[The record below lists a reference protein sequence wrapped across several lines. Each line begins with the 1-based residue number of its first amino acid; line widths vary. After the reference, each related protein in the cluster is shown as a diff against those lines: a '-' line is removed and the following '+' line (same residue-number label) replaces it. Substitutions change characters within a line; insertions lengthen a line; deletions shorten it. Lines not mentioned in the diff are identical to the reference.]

1 MIAKDK
7 MIDEYHTSK
16 IKLTIEQVN
25 LMPGKSRGEL

>member
-16 IKLTIEQVN
+16 IKLAIERLNV
-25 LMPGKSRGEL
+25 MPGKSEAEL